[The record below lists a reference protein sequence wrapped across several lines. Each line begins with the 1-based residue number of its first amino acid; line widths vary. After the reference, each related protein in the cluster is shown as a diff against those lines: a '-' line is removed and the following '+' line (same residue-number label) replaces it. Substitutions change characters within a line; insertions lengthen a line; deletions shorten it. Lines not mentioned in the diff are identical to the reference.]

1 MAPYQNTRSSFRA
14 SQQVEDEQTNQ
25 NTRSRSSSQSSS
37 HSESSS
43 QVEDE
48 PPCQNTPT
56 PQVVEK
62 QPCYLLHIHAEIRNE
77 IYRLVLV
84 SEDKIRVGV
93 NDAPPMDPP
102 LLRTNRQIRS
112 EARGIFYKENRAEFS
127 VLNYDIRKIVTWLD
141 LSPIHHSLYAN
152 AQLELSV
159 TDQYTICWY
168 NLHNWVYMYRKGR
181 CARLTYRS
189 SFCERITYAVS
200 VPTVGHAHIHSHL
213 FDRDQAIELFRVAQ
227 KHLAAGSDSHTTHVA
242 LERYRTHH
250 MMPHPTTHRIWWNS
264 PDPPAPAPPPPQ
276 AYSFFVSFNYGP
288 PMGPTPTPQYPP
300 TGFPSMPPAQFHMGP
315 PGPRTFFAGR

>member
-127 VLNYDIRKIVTWLD
+127 VLNYDIRKIITWLD